1 VYPTI
6 LAAFLLKIPTVAA
19 MCCAGVVVLLIAAL
33 AARRNIA
40 GARGLDEIA
49 ALSTVCFAAPLAV
62 FGAEHVFGIQ
72 LVIDLVPK
80 FMPWPLFWAYFVG
93 FALLAASLSIATKI
107 AVRWSGLLLGIMMF
121 LFVAMIHF
129 PNALQDPRNVHF
141 WVICFRELSFG
152 GAAWILAGNAM
163 DGWRGQGKGVL
174 ITVGRVLIG
183 IAAIFFG
190 VEHFLHPHGLPGV
203 PLPRQMPS
211 WVPAQALID
220 YVTGV
225 ALLAGGITFLLS
237 SKARTAA
244 ALVGGWILLTVLV
257 IYGPVMIGALRTP
270 TFGAQVEGV
279 NYFFDTL
286 FYAGAILVLASA
298 SLRQAP
304 S

>member
-1 VYPTI
+1 
-6 LAAFLLKIPTVAA
+6 
-19 MCCAGVVVLLIAAL
+19 MCCAGVVAVLIAAI

-40 GARGLDEIA
+40 EARGLDEIA
-49 ALSTVCFAAPLAV
+49 ALSTVCYAAPLAV

-129 PNALQDPRNVHF
+129 PNALQNPHNRFF

-152 GAAWILAGNAM
+152 GAAWVFAGDAI
-163 DGWRGQGKGVL
+163 DGWRAHGKGAL
-174 ITVGRVLIG
+174 ITIGRVLIG
-183 IAAIFFG
+183 IGAIFFS

-203 PLPRQMPS
+203 PLARQMPS

-220 YVTGV
+220 YITGA

-244 ALVGGWILLTVLV
+244 TLVGGWILLTVLV

-270 TFGAQVEGV
+270 AFGAQVEGV

-286 FYAGAILVLASA
+286 LYAGAILALASA
-298 SLRQAP
+298 SPRDGAVADR